1 MPNPVVVIS
10 DLVGPGVL
18 YSPIVP
24 NLLIGAFPVAVQGN
38 LITPHGRP
46 PHSPAPV
53 LLGTKNQRVRCGPGF
68 IPLAQATDIASC
80 GDVAIPSKNLR
91 VILFP

>member
-1 MPNPVVVIS
+1 MPNPVVVIT

-38 LITPHGRP
+38 LITPHGKP
-46 PHSPAPV
+46 PHTAAV
-53 LLGTKNQRVRCGPGF
+53 LAGTKNQRVRCGPAF
-68 IPLAQATDIASC
+68 IPLAQATDIATC
-80 GDVAIPSKNLR
+80 GDVAIPSKNLK